1 MPNVTTEAIWAAR
14 LARYDAIL
22 LNFETTS
29 TEMIHINLPL
39 RLEELDRHSADKE
52 TLRQVELTRQTV
64 RKLMHEDR
72 YSDALERTVES
83 LRQLR
88 GFADLENTEFRAVL
102 MALLFDLTQIRLATN
117 DLKQAERDLD
127 TLFKV
132 LNRLI
137 ETDAERFGEF
147 YILAMELST
156 HILRSRRKTLDM
168 LARQQTVTN
177 QLFSKVNSGVNA
189 ATDRLVDSLR
199 KTAQLLAA
207 TGDYR
212 GSLKFYAEAI
222 KYSRR
227 RTGKVGRKE
236 VKMSIEMAE
245 IMIRIRAMRPRAT
258 RLLNAVLP
266 HAIALETIELEEDIL
281 ALLEVIE
288 LDTRLEPRW
297 KTFLHSLTIKNAK
310 KTVEKVDKNVGR
322 VEGTVNSFHRK
333 AQETAGKL
341 AEKAEKSLRKVEEKV
356 HNVKEKMNRE
366 VEAMAADKA
375 EKHLNK

>member
-1 MPNVTTEAIWAAR
+1 
-14 LARYDAIL
+14 
-22 LNFETTS
+22 
-29 TEMIHINLPL
+29 MIHLDLPL
-39 RLEELDRHSADKE
+39 KLENLGRHSADKDI
-52 TLRQVELTRQTV
+52 LRQVELTRQTI
-64 RKLMHEDR
+64 RKLMQENR

-88 GFADLENTEFRAVL
+88 NFNDLENIEFRAL
-102 MALLFDLTQIRLATN
+102 FMALLFDLTQIRVATN

-127 TLFKV
+127 TLFKI
-132 LNRLI
+132 LNQLI
-137 ETDAERFGEF
+137 ERDSERFGEF
-147 YILAMELST
+147 FIIAMELST
-156 HILRSRRKTLDM
+156 RIMRSRRKTLEM

-177 QLFSKVNSGVNA
+177 QLFSKVNSGVSA

-212 GSLKFYAEAI
+212 ASLKFYAEAI

-245 IMIRIRAMRPRAT
+245 IMMRIRAMRPRAK

-281 ALLEVIE
+281 ALLEVID
-288 LDTRLEPRW
+288 LDNKLEPRW
-297 KTFLHSLTIKNAK
+297 KTFLHSLTVKNAIKVGK
-310 KTVEKVDKNVGR
+310 KVTKVEN
-322 VEGTVNSFHRK
+322 TVNALQRK
-333 AQETAGKL
+333 AHETAGIL
-341 AEKAEKSLRKVEEKV
+341 AEKTEHVIKKMENQVHKVTEKV
-356 HNVKEKMNRE
+356 NKE

-375 EKHLNK
+375 KKHLNK

>member
-1 MPNVTTEAIWAAR
+1 
-14 LARYDAIL
+14 
-22 LNFETTS
+22 
-29 TEMIHINLPL
+29 MIHLDLPL
-39 RLEELDRHSADKE
+39 KLEGLDRHSSEKE
-52 TLRQVELTRQTV
+52 ILRQVELTRHTA
-64 RKLMHEDR
+64 RKLMQENR
-72 YSDALERTVES
+72 YSDALERTTES

-88 GFADLENTEFRAVL
+88 TFNDLENIEFRALL

-132 LNRLI
+132 LNQLI
-137 ETDAERFGEF
+137 EVDSERFGEF
-147 YILAMELST
+147 FILAMELST

-168 LARQQTVTN
+168 LERQKAVTN

-212 GSLKFYAEAI
+212 SSLKFYAEAI

-227 RTGKVGRKE
+227 RAGKVGRKE
-236 VKMSIEMAE
+236 VKMSIEMAG
-245 IMIRIRAMRPRAT
+245 IMMRMRSMRPRAT

-288 LDTRLEPRW
+288 LDTKLEPRW
-297 KTFLHSLTIKNAK
+297 KAFLHSLTIKNAK
-310 KTVEKVDKNVGR
+310 KKAGDVGKNLSKM
-322 VEGTVNSFHRK
+322 ESSISTLQRK
-333 AQETAGKL
+333 AHEKAGIL
-341 AEKAEKSLRKVEEKV
+341 AEKTQKTLKKAAK
-356 HNVKEKMNRE
+356 KMNKE
-366 VEAMAADKA
+366 INMIAADKV
-375 EKHLNK
+375 EKRLNK

>member
-1 MPNVTTEAIWAAR
+1 
-14 LARYDAIL
+14 
-22 LNFETTS
+22 
-29 TEMIHINLPL
+29 MIHLKLPL
-39 RLEELDRHSADKE
+39 KLENLERHSADKE
-52 TLRQVELTRQTV
+52 ILRQVELTRETV
-64 RKLMHEDR
+64 RKLMHENR
-72 YSDALERTVES
+72 YSDAMERTVES

-88 GFADLENTEFRAVL
+88 NFGDLENIEFRAL
-102 MALLFDLTQIRLATN
+102 FMALLFDLTQIRVANN
-117 DLKQAERDLD
+117 DLKQAEKDLD

-137 ETDAERFGEF
+137 EVDSERFGEF
-147 YILAMELST
+147 FILAMELST
-156 HILRSRRKTLDM
+156 RILRSKKKTLET

-212 GSLKFYAEAI
+212 ASLKFYAEAI

-227 RTGKVGRKE
+227 RAGKVGRKE

-245 IMIRIRAMRPRAT
+245 IMMRIRNMRPRAK

-281 ALLEVIE
+281 ALLEVID
-288 LDTRLEPRW
+288 LDTKMEPRW
-297 KTFLHSLTIKNAK
+297 KTFMHSLSIKNAK
-310 KTVEKVDKNVGR
+310 KTVGKGMSK
-322 VEGTVNSFHRK
+322 
-333 AQETAGKL
+333 AGKL
-341 AEKAEKSLRKVEEKV
+341 AEKAEGTLRKVEEKV
-356 HNVKEKMNRE
+356 HSVASKVNKE
-366 VEAMAADKA
+366 VEAMAADKV
-375 EKHLNK
+375 EKRLNK

>member
-1 MPNVTTEAIWAAR
+1 
-14 LARYDAIL
+14 
-22 LNFETTS
+22 
-29 TEMIHINLPL
+29 MIHLDLPL
-39 RLEELDRHSADKE
+39 RLENLDRHSPDKE
-52 TLRQVELTRQTV
+52 ILRQVELTRQTV
-64 RKLMHEDR
+64 RKLMQEER
-72 YSDALERTVES
+72 YSDALERTVDS

-88 GFADLENTEFRAVL
+88 NIADLENTEFRAVL
-102 MALLFDLTQIRLATN
+102 MALLFDLTQVRVAVN

-137 ETDAERFGEF
+137 EIDSDRFGEY

-156 HILRSRRKTLDM
+156 RILRSRRKTLDM

-177 QLFSKVNSGVNA
+177 QLFTKVNSGVNA

-212 GSLKFYAEAI
+212 ASLKFYAEAI

-245 IMIRIRAMRPRAT
+245 IMIRIRSMRPRAT

-288 LDTRLEPRW
+288 LDTKLEPRW
-297 KTFLHSLTIKNAK
+297 KTFLHSLSIKSAK
-310 KTVEKVDKNVGR
+310 KSVEKVGKNVGK
-322 VEGTVNSFHRK
+322 VEGRVNSLQRK
-333 AQETAGKL
+333 AHETAGII
-341 AEKAEKSLRKVEEKV
+341 AEKAEKSIKKMEKKVAEAARKVSDE
-356 HNVKEKMNRE
+356 M
-366 VEAMAADKA
+366 EAMAADKA
-375 EKHLNK
+375 DKHLNK

>member
-1 MPNVTTEAIWAAR
+1 
-14 LARYDAIL
+14 
-22 LNFETTS
+22 
-29 TEMIHINLPL
+29 MIHLDLPL
-39 RLEELDRHSADKE
+39 KLDGLERHSSDKE
-52 TLRQVELTRQTV
+52 TLRQVELTRETV
-64 RKLMHEDR
+64 RKLMHENR
-72 YSDALERTVES
+72 YSDAMERTVES

-88 GFADLENTEFRAVL
+88 TFGDLENMEFRAVL

-132 LNRLI
+132 LNNLI
-137 ETDAERFGEF
+137 EQDAERFGEF
-147 YILAMELST
+147 FILAMELST

-168 LARQQTVTN
+168 LARQQAVTN

-212 GSLKFYAEAI
+212 ASLKFYAEAI

-245 IMIRIRAMRPRAT
+245 IMMRIRSMRPRAK

-266 HAIALETIELEEDIL
+266 HAISLETIELEEDIL

-288 LDTRLEPRW
+288 LDIKLEPRW
-297 KTFLHSLTIKNAK
+297 KTFIHSLTIKNAK
-310 KTVEKVDKNVGR
+310 KTVGKGMSKVGVNVEKVENK
-322 VEGTVNSFHRK
+322 VNAFQHK
-333 AQETAGKL
+333 AH
-341 AEKAEKSLRKVEEKV
+341 EKAVKIADKTEKAIKKMEKKVSKV
-356 HNVKEKMNRE
+356 GHKVSAEMN
-366 VEAMAADKA
+366 AMAVDKA
-375 EKHLNK
+375 KKHLDK

>member
-1 MPNVTTEAIWAAR
+1 
-14 LARYDAIL
+14 
-22 LNFETTS
+22 
-29 TEMIHINLPL
+29 MIHLDLPL
-39 RLEELDRHSADKE
+39 KLENLDRHSADKE
-52 TLRQVELTRQTV
+52 ILRQVELTRQTV
-64 RKLMHEDR
+64 RKLMHEER

-83 LRQLR
+83 LRELR

-137 ETDAERFGEF
+137 EIDSERFGEF

-288 LDTRLEPRW
+288 LDTKLEPRW

-310 KTVEKVDKNVGR
+310 KSVEKGVDKAEKGVGR
-322 VEGTVNSFHRK
+322 VENTVNSLQRLAHEK
-333 AQETAGKL
+333 AGII
-341 AEKAEKSLRKVEEKV
+341 AEKAENTIRKVEEKV
-356 HNVKEKMNRE
+356 HSVTKKMSNE
-366 VEAMAADKA
+366 VNAMAADKA

>member
-1 MPNVTTEAIWAAR
+1 MTHLDIE
-14 LARYDAIL
+14 
-22 LNFETTS
+22 
-29 TEMIHINLPL
+29 L
-39 RLEELDRHSADKE
+39 RLETLGKHSADKE
-52 TLRQVELTRQTV
+52 ILRQAELQRQTS
-64 RKLMHEDR
+64 RKLMEEER
-72 YSDALERTVES
+72 YADALERTIES

-88 GFADLENTEFRAVL
+88 NFSDFDNTEFRALL
-102 MALLFDLTQIRLATN
+102 MALLFDMSQIRLASN
-117 DLKQAERDLD
+117 DLKQAEHDLD

-132 LNRLI
+132 LNKLI
-137 ETDAERFGEF
+137 EHDSERFGEY

-177 QLFSKVNSGVNA
+177 QLYSKVNSGVNA

-236 VKMSIEMAE
+236 VKMSIEMSE
-245 IMIRIRAMRPRAT
+245 IMMRIRSMRPRAA
-258 RLLNAVLP
+258 RMLNAVLP

-288 LDTRLEPRW
+288 LDTKTEPRW
-297 KTFLHSLTIKNAK
+297 KTFLHSLSLKSAGK
-310 KTVEKVDKNVGR
+310 KVVKGVEKV
-322 VEGTVNSFHRK
+322 EGKVNKIQHK
-333 AQETAGKL
+333 AQH
-341 AEKAEKSLRKVEEKV
+341 KAEAILDKTSEKLKSAEHKVG
-356 HNVKEKMNRE
+356 KEMRS
-366 VEAMAADKA
+366 MAEDKA
-375 EKHLNK
+375 EKLQYKDDIGDKPDYKQGL

>member
-1 MPNVTTEAIWAAR
+1 MTHLEI
-14 LARYDAIL
+14 
-22 LNFETTS
+22 E
-29 TEMIHINLPL
+29 L
-39 RLEELDRHSADKE
+39 RLEQLDKHSSDKE
-52 TLRQVELTRQTV
+52 ILRQVELTRQTV
-64 RKLMHEDR
+64 SKLMQEDR
-72 YSDALERTVES
+72 YADALERTVAS
-83 LRQLR
+83 LRQLHS
-88 GFADLENTEFRAVL
+88 FSDFNNVEFCAML
-102 MALLFDLTQIRLATN
+102 MALLFDLAQIRLAAN
-117 DLKQAERDLD
+117 DLKQAEHDLD

-137 ETDAERFGEF
+137 EADADRFGEY
-147 YILAMELST
+147 YIHAMELST
-156 HILRSRRKTLDM
+156 RVLRSRRKTLDM
-168 LARQQTVTN
+168 LARQQVVTN

-222 KYSRR
+222 RYSRR

-245 IMIRIRAMRPRAT
+245 IMIRIRSMRPRAA

-288 LDTRLEPRW
+288 LDTKLEPRW
-297 KTFLHSLTIKNAK
+297 KTFLHSLTLRNAR
-310 KTVEKVDKNVGR
+310 KTVGKGVEKM
-322 VEGTVNSFHRK
+322 ESEVNLLQRK
-333 AQETAGKL
+333 A
-341 AEKAEKSLRKVEEKV
+341 
-356 HNVKEKMNRE
+356 H
-366 VEAMAADKA
+366 DKA
-375 EKHLNK
+375 EKIVDKAQEKLRKMETRVQSAAQKVEHEVESMASDKADRINHKEDTGSKPDYK